1 MEFGAFFTKFYQNN
15 VGGCGATFDDS
26 CSLSDLGFGKRDLE
40 TLDKE
45 LGIAGIVSGDI
56 TVAQLR
62 RQVGAR
68 KVGTAET
75 VKRESAPTTREPDI
89 NISGCGARTE
99 VIFVTW
105 LRQWFLE
112 SHPHLS
118 EQEVKKTVT
127 RDTPITFFNRRELIG
142 AIASRWSSVTS
153 IGPEKE
159 GLTIAGLLGY
169 LASHFKEFR
178 EWDFQQGPRGG

>member
-1 MEFGAFFTKFYQNN
+1 MEFGAFFTRFYQSN

-45 LGIAGIVSGDI
+45 LGIAGLVSGDI

-62 RQVGAR
+62 KQVGGR

-75 VKRESAPTTREPDI
+75 VKRESAPTREPDI

-99 VIFVTW
+99 VSFVAF
-105 LRQWFLE
+105 LRQWYLE

-118 EQEVKKTVT
+118 EPHVKKSVN
-127 RDTPITFFNRRELIG
+127 RDTPMTFFNRRELLA

-153 IGPEKE
+153 LGPEKE
-159 GLTIAGLLGY
+159 GLTISGLLGY
-169 LASHFKEFR
+169 LGSHFKEFR